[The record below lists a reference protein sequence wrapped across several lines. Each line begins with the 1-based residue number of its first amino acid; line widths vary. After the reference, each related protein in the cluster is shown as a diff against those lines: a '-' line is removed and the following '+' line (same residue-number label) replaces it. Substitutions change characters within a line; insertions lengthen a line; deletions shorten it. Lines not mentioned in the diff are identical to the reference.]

1 MNEDSV
7 HNGNGFVCKAAVLV
21 AMASLACLSGAP
33 AARAQGAKPS
43 LAPTDLDAR
52 LAQAKADPK
61 LAEPLLKT
69 GRKVA
74 AFCANCHGD
83 NGNSIK
89 PDVPNLAG
97 QNTAYLLEQLRQF
110 ADGRRRNEFM
120 QGMIKAM
127 SPDEKIGAVLYFAAQ
142 GVTPRTLPS
151 ADLVAQGADLY
162 QKNCFRCHGDK
173 GMGNEKI
180 ARIAGQPAE
189 YLALSIKR
197 YRSGG
202 GVRTDPLMA
211 SNTRL
216 LTDAQVDA
224 VAAYVSALP

>member
-1 MNEDSV
+1 MQERYVSNGTRSV
-7 HNGNGFVCKAAVLV
+7 WAAAVL
-21 AMASLACLSGAP
+21 AALACHAGAL
-33 AARAQGAKPS
+33 AQPAKPG
-43 LAPTDLDAR
+43 PTTTDLDAR
-52 LAQAKADPK
+52 LALAKADPK

-83 NGNSIK
+83 AGNSSK

-120 QGMIKAM
+120 QSMINAM
-127 SPDEKIGAVLYFAAQ
+127 SPDEKLGAALFYATQTVAARPA
-142 GVTPRTLPS
+142 PRAEL
-151 ADLVAQGADLY
+151 LAQGADIY

-180 ARIAGQPAE
+180 ARIAGQQPD
-189 YLALSIKR
+189 YLALSIRR
-197 YRSGG
+197 YRSGS

-211 SNTRL
+211 SNTKL
-216 LTDAQVDA
+216 LTDTQVDA
-224 VAAYVSALP
+224 VAAYVSALH